1 MKSTAIASIVE
12 DAFLTILRP
21 SARLSEN
28 KTMQSIVLK
37 ETFGVD
43 QLQSIQTPTP
53 KVGPQEILV
62 KMEAVALNYVDLLLI
77 NGELNPDL
85 SLPFVPASDGAGR
98 VEAVGSHVAEF
109 EPGDR
114 VVTTYIPDWIDGRYT
129 VRNSRFETR
138 PGMGMRPGQLT
149 EYKSFRA
156 HELIKVPSFLSAAE
170 AATLPIA
177 ALTAW
182 NALSYSA
189 AKPGDTVLL
198 HGTGGVS
205 IFALQFAKA
214 AGLQVIITSSSDHKL
229 AKAEALGADHRINY
243 RQQPDWVGEVLAA
256 TAGEGV
262 DLVVETVGGQ
272 NLNRSL
278 DALRLD
284 GHISVVGF
292 LDGQHSSIDLV
303 SLNLKR
309 AQLHGLSVGSRQDFA
324 DMLKAIAAN
333 QIRPVI
339 DKTFPFN
346 AAQEAF
352 RYLASGKHFGKVVIE
367 F

>member
-1 MKSTAIASIVE
+1 MKSIALT
-12 DAFLTILRP
+12 DAFGSDHLRLIATDLP
-21 SARLSEN
+21 D
-28 KTMQSIVLK
+28 
-37 ETFGVD
+37 FGPD
-43 QLQSIQTPTP
+43 
-53 KVGPQEILV
+53 EILV
-62 KMEAVALNYVDLLLI
+62 KLQAAALNYVDLLLI
-77 NGELNPDL
+77 KGDLNPDL
-85 SLPFVPASDGAGR
+85 SFPVMPVSDGAGV
-98 VEAVGSHVAEF
+98 VEAVGSQVTEF
-109 EPGDR
+109 QPGDR

-129 VRNSRFETR
+129 PANSQMTTR
-138 PGMGMRPGQLT
+138 PGMGRRPGQLA

-156 HELIKVPSFLSAAE
+156 HELIKRPTFLSAAE

-182 NALSYSA
+182 NALAYGQ

-214 AGLQVIITSSSDHKL
+214 AGLRVIITSSSDHKL
-229 AKAEALGADHRINY
+229 AKAAALGADHGINY
-243 RQQPDWVGEVLAA
+243 RQTPDWVGEVLAA
-256 TAGEGV
+256 TTGAGV

-292 LDGQHSSIDLV
+292 LEGQHSSLDLV

-309 AQLHGLSVGSRQDFA
+309 AKLHGLSVGSRQDFA
-324 DMLKAIAAN
+324 DMLRAMAAN
-333 QIRPVI
+333 QIHPVM
-339 DKTFPFN
+339 DKTFPLE
-346 AAQEAF
+346 ATPEAF
-352 RYLASGKHFGKVVIE
+352 RYLESGHHFGKVVIE
-367 F
+367 I